1 MLCQIVF
8 FFFGSLL
15 ILLSQGWSSFPF
27 RCGSTVIGP
36 DSGAARESQQALWS
50 GWQVPTLPTDTADC
64 SRDFCISHNHVP
76 AYCRQLDSNQYFSTT
91 KAKTAADCIMSAY
104 GGLGFT
110 PNRTSR
116 LDWPAFR
123 RWDRQSFALR
133 PRWWMKQDSN
143 LRTRSF
149 HHGAESAQLLH
160 PS

>member
-8 FFFGSLL
+8 FFLAPCLSCFHRVGAHSLSAVGQRLSVPIPGPHGNPNRRSGEGCLELNQARKEMCGSLPSPEAL
-15 ILLSQGWSSFPF
+15 ILQ
-27 RCGSTVIGP
+27 TIGFEP
-36 DSGAARESQQALWS
+36 IFLDHESQDCCRLHHVCLW
-50 GWQVPTLPTDTADC
+50 
-64 SRDFCISHNHVP
+64 
-76 AYCRQLDSNQYFSTT
+76 
-91 KAKTAADCIMSAY
+91 
-104 GGLGFT
+104 GLGFT

>member
-8 FFFGSLL
+8 FFLAPCLSCFHRVGAHSLSVVGQRLSVPIPGPHGNPNRRSGEGCLELNQARKEMCGSLPSPEAL
-15 ILLSQGWSSFPF
+15 ILQ
-27 RCGSTVIGP
+27 TM
-36 DSGAARESQQALWS
+36 
-50 GWQVPTLPTDTADC
+50 
-64 SRDFCISHNHVP
+64 
-76 AYCRQLDSNQYFSTT
+76 DSNQYFSTT

-143 LRTRSF
+143 LRARSF